1 MVAKKIFSR
10 IAQKHS
16 GELIDKAIGTLVP
29 DSKHGPEK
37 TTFKGRIAGA
47 LLLRFATR
55 SVPGAILVG
64 GALLAKLAHDHLKT
78 KREAAAAAEHNTID
92 LEPIEKCPIDTCP
105 IDT

>member
-1 MVAKKIFSR
+1 MVAKKIITK

-16 GELIDKAIGTLVP
+16 GEFIGSMVNGAIGTLVP

-64 GALLAKLAHDHLKT
+64 GALLAKLA
-78 KREAAAAAEHNTID
+78 
-92 LEPIEKCPIDTCP
+92 
-105 IDT
+105 